1 MVVVMKIEIVNS
13 GNVALIQEV
22 IRVHNLAFSNR
33 ETKGKKN
40 PYTPINEE
48 EFLKML
54 NNSNAYMYAMVQDD
68 SVQGAVCCT
77 YENENGNKIC
87 GISHVCV
94 NPEQQRKGI
103 ARRLLNYAEEQAI
116 QSNCQMMRLNVGS
129 IWEPAVNL
137 YTSLGFLK
145 HGIVAHVPGTYY
157 LIRMV
162 KILAPYSVPVWKQK
176 ATFLYSR
183 IKFAVLFHKD
193 STPNTL
199 HRIIYKK

>member
-1 MVVVMKIEIVNS
+1 MKIEIVDSKNTT
-13 GNVALIQEV
+13 LLKEV
-22 IRVHNLAFSNR
+22 IRVHDFAFSNR
-33 ETKGKKN
+33 KSNKKKN
-40 PYTPINEE
+40 PYTSINED

-54 NNSNAYMYAMVQDD
+54 NNSNVCMYAMVQDD
-68 SVQGAVCCT
+68 IVQGAVCCT
-77 YENENGNKIC
+77 YTNENGNKIC

-94 NPEQQRKGI
+94 SPEQQRKGI
-103 ARRLLNYAEEQAI
+103 ARRLLNYVEEQAI
-116 QSNCQMMRLNVGS
+116 KSNCQMLRLNVGS

-137 YTSLGFLK
+137 YTSLGFKKYGL
-145 HGIVAHVPGTYY
+145 VAHLPETYY

-162 KILAPYSVPVWKQK
+162 KTLVPYHVPEWKRK
-176 ATFLYSR
+176 AIFFYSK